1 MFRRST
7 VFLSIL
13 LIASA
18 SAQAQGGD
26 ASDRI
31 DDMAAEIM
39 QHRDIGEAHLEGSLM
54 ARPMQAFPQ
63 HVIATSILTGGID
76 RRQEAHRT
84 AYNAFRSECTAKGGE
99 ILHQG
104 SEGVQALGRAI
115 FGEVMPRRLEERY
128 GDRAG
133 ILLCER
139 QDVPL
144 GAIVAVHET
153 RPWGSSIT
161 LLDPAAVT
169 ANRIAESQHAEV
181 LRAERER
188 FHEWQRT
195 VGEGEMTSCG
205 RILEAQEYVV
215 MVAHHRTGQ
224 ETWIE
229 RSLLGQ
235 VRGNCLADAGR

>member
-7 VFLSIL
+7 VFLSVL

-18 SAQAQGGD
+18 SAQAQSGD

-31 DDMAAEIM
+31 DDMVAEM
-39 QHRDIGEAHLEGSLM
+39 PQLSEIGEADLEGSLM
-54 ARPMQAFPQ
+54 VRPMQALPQ
-63 HVIATSILTGGID
+63 HVIATSILAGGLD
-76 RRQEAHRT
+76 QRHEALRT
-84 AYNAFRSECTAKGGE
+84 AYSAFRNECVAKRGE

-104 SEGVQALGRAI
+104 SEGVLALGRAI
-115 FGEVMPRRLEERY
+115 FGEAMPRRLEERY

-133 ILLCER
+133 ILICER
-139 QDVPL
+139 QDGPL
-144 GAIVAVHET
+144 GAIVAIHET

-169 ANRIAESQHAEV
+169 ANRVADNQRSEM

-188 FHEWQRT
+188 FFEWQRT
-195 VGEGEMTSCG
+195 VGEGEITSCG
-205 RILEAQEYVV
+205 RILEARANVV

-235 VRGNCLADAGR
+235 TRGNCLADAGR